1 MWHILVMT
9 LDQWMSD
16 NDVKDGDLAVLVKVS
31 RPFISRIRS
40 GERQPSLPI
49 AIRLSKATKLP
60 VDAFVKR
67 VS

>member
-1 MWHILVMT
+1 MT
-9 LDQWMSD
+9 LDQWMRD